1 MEKQQSK
8 KPLIRFPEFKDSWE
22 HKRLNELLS
31 EAKKRNE
38 DLKYGKDEVL
48 SVSGELGI
56 VNQIEHL
63 GRSYAGVSVHQ
74 YHVVEVGDIV
84 YTKSPLKANPF
95 GIIKLNKG
103 KAGIVSTLYAVYK
116 VNQQTAYGPFID
128 YYFSLDANTN
138 RYLRPL
144 VKKGAK
150 NDMKINNAYVLH
162 DRIFAP
168 AIPEQKRIASFFTVL
183 DKKIAELKQKKNL
196 LEQYKK
202 GVMQKIFSREIRF
215 QPGTVTLYLPLAAEP
230 TTEYGRNESY
240 PDWKVKKLGNLGS
253 TFNGLTGKTKEDFG
267 TGKPYIQY
275 KQIFDNSK
283 IDITKVDYVNITE
296 KDKQNRAK
304 FGDVFF
310 TTSSETP
317 NEIGTASVLLEDLEE
332 IYLNSFCFGF
342 RPKSLQELYPHFSR
356 YLFRSETF
364 RKKIIKLAQGS
375 TRYNM
380 SKVQLLKLKIEIPS
394 LEEQKKIAGFL
405 SAIDTKIE
413 AVSSQIDH
421 SKTFKKGL
429 LQKMFV

>member
-8 KPLIRFPEFKDSWE
+8 KPLVRFPEFKDAWE

-116 VNQQTAYGPFID
+116 VIQKTAYGPFID

-150 NDMKINNAYVLH
+150 NDMKINNAYVLN

-168 AIPEQKRIASFFTVL
+168 TIPEQQRIASFFKTLDDKITLLNKKKTILQNYKSTVV
-183 DKKIAELKQKKNL
+183 QKL
-196 LEQYKK
+196 
-202 GVMQKIFSREIRF
+202 FSKEIRF
-215 QPGTVTLYLPLAAEP
+215 KNDNGK
-230 TTEYGRNESY
+230 NY
-240 PDWKVKKLGNLGS
+240 PDWKDTTISKIATVFAGATPSTTKKEFWDGEIRWMNSGELNLKRVYEVENRITELGLKSSS
-253 TFNGLTGKTKEDFG
+253 TKLLPKYCVLIGLAGQGKTRG
-267 TGKPYIQY
+267 TVAMNFVELCTNQSIAAIP
-275 KQIFDNSK
+275 
-283 IDITKVDYVNITE
+283 
-296 KDKQNRAK
+296 
-304 FGDVFF
+304 
-310 TTSSETP
+310 P
-317 NEIGTASVLLEDLEE
+317 NEKVFDSEFLFHNLDNRYNELRSLSKGDGGRGG
-332 IYLNSFCFGF
+332 LN
-342 RPKSLQELYPHFSR
+342 LQ
-356 YLFRSETF
+356 
-364 RKKIIKLAQGS
+364 IIKAM
-375 TRYNM
+375 NI
-380 SKVQLLKLKIEIPS
+380 KLPC
-394 LEEQKKIAGFL
+394 LEEQKKISKFL
-405 SAIDTKIE
+405 QQVDLKIKYVE
-413 AVSSQIDH
+413 TQSEQTIQY
-421 SKTFKKGL
+421 KKGL
-429 LQKMFV
+429 LQKMFI

>member
-1 MEKQQSK
+1 MEKLKGK
-8 KPLIRFPEFKDSWE
+8 KPSIRFPEFKDDWQHTKLS
-22 HKRLNELLS
+22 ELLS

-63 GRSYAGVSVHQ
+63 GRSYAGASVHN
-74 YHVVEVGDIV
+74 YHVVETGDIV

-116 VNQQTAYGPFID
+116 VNDKTCYGPWLD

-168 AIPEQKRIASFFTVL
+168 SIPEQKRIASFFTVV
-183 DKKIAELKQKKNL
+183 DKKIAELKQKKAL

-202 GVMQKIFSREIRF
+202 GIMQKIFSQELRF
-215 QPGTVTLYLPLAAEP
+215 KPARPSGGDDNGKKFPKWE
-230 TTEYGRNESY
+230 
-240 PDWKVKKLGNLGS
+240 KKKLGEIAEIKTGNKDTQNRIDDGIYPFYVRSDTVERINSYSYDGEAILTSGDGVGVGKNFHYVNGKFDFHQRVYSIRNFTKETCGKYIFYFFS
-253 TFNGLTGKTKEDFG
+253 TFFYDRVKRMSAKNSVDSVRMEMISEMKMDYPVLKE
-267 TGKPYIQY
+267 
-275 KQIFDNSK
+275 QI
-283 IDITKVDYVNITE
+283 
-296 KDKQNRAK
+296 
-304 FGDVFF
+304 
-310 TTSSETP
+310 
-317 NEIGTASVLLEDLEE
+317 
-332 IYLNSFCFGF
+332 
-342 RPKSLQELYPHFSR
+342 
-356 YLFRSETF
+356 
-364 RKKIIKLAQGS
+364 
-375 TRYNM
+375 
-380 SKVQLLKLKIEIPS
+380 
-394 LEEQKKIAGFL
+394 KIANFL
-405 SAIDTKIE
+405 SAIDDKINQTE
-413 AVSSQIDH
+413 TQIQQMQEW
-421 SKTFKKGL
+421 KTGL

>member
-8 KPLIRFPEFKDSWE
+8 KPLIRFPEFKDAWE
-22 HKRLNELLS
+22 HKQLNELLS

-116 VNQQTAYGPFID
+116 VNQKTAYGPFID
-128 YYFSLDANTN
+128 CYFSLDANTN

-168 AIPEQKRIASFFTVL
+168 TIPEQKRIASFFTVL
-183 DKKIAELKQKKNL
+183 DKKIAELKKKKNL

-202 GVMQKIFSREIRF
+202 GVMQKLFSQELRF
-215 QPGTVTLYLPLAAEP
+215 KDEKGKEFPKWEKKSLGELLDYVQPTKYLVES
-230 TTEYGRNESY
+230 TEYNDSYETPVLTAGKSFILGYTNE
-240 PDWKVKKLGNLGS
+240 
-253 TFNGLTGKTKEDFG
+253 TFGIYNEQL
-267 TGKPYIQY
+267 PVI
-275 KQIFDNSK
+275 IFD
-283 IDITKVDYVNITE
+283 D
-296 KDKQNRAK
+296 
-304 FGDVFF
+304 F
-310 TTSSETP
+310 TTAIQFVDFPFKAKSSAMKLLVPKNNSNIYFIFEAMQLI
-317 NEIGTASVLLEDLEE
+317 EYAIGGHERHW
-332 IYLNSFCFGF
+332 I
-342 RPKSLQELYPHFSR
+342 
-356 YLFRSETF
+356 
-364 RKKIIKLAQGS
+364 
-375 TRYNM
+375 
-380 SKVQLLKLKIEIPS
+380 SKYAKIEIPVPCPAEQNRIS
-394 LEEQKKIAGFL
+394 EFLNSVNKKLAQTENQLEQ
-405 SAIDTKIE
+405 T
-413 AVSSQIDH
+413 QQY
-421 SKTFKKGL
+421 KKGL
-429 LQKMFV
+429 LQNMFI

>member
-1 MEKQQSK
+1 MEKQQIK
-8 KPLIRFPEFKDSWE
+8 KPLVRFPEFKDAWE

-63 GRSYAGVSVHQ
+63 GRSYAGVSVHN

-168 AIPEQKRIASFFTVL
+168 FIPEQKRIASFFTVL

-202 GVMQKIFSREIRF
+202 GVMQKLFSQELRFKDEIGKEFPKWEKSRLGDNATFFSGGTPLTTKKHFYDGEIPFIKSGEINDTKTEQYISEEGLKSSSAKMVEIGDLLYALYGATSGEAGISKIEGAINQAVLCIRSNRYNKIFLHNFLQLTKQFIV
-215 QPGTVTLYLPLAAEP
+215 GTYLQ
-230 TTEYGRNESY
+230 GGQ
-240 PDWKVKKLGNLGS
+240 GNLS
-253 TFNGLTGKTKEDFG
+253 ADIVKGLLI
-267 TGKPYIQY
+267 P
-275 KQIFDNSK
+275 
-283 IDITKVDYVNITE
+283 
-296 KDKQNRAK
+296 
-304 FGDVFF
+304 
-310 TTSSETP
+310 TP
-317 NEIGTASVLLEDLEE
+317 CE
-332 IYLNSFCFGF
+332 
-342 RPKSLQELYPHFSR
+342 Q
-356 YLFRSETF
+356 
-364 RKKIIKLAQGS
+364 
-375 TRYNM
+375 
-380 SKVQLLKLKIEIPS
+380 
-394 LEEQKKIAGFL
+394 EQKKIAEFL
-405 SAIDTKIE
+405 IAIDNKIIS
-413 AVSSQIDH
+413 ATTQIQQ
-421 SKTFKKGL
+421 TQQYKKGL
-429 LQKMFV
+429 LQNMFI